1 MACSAGLRPR
11 PSGLYTD
18 RGTHYFHTPEAGGKV
33 SKDQLTQVGLRPRPV
48 GLALEDLGIE
58 HIAAYSPEARGRSE
72 RAFRTLQDRLVKE
85 LAQAG
90 ITEIEA
96 ANRFI
101 AEVYLPEHK
110 ARFAVAPEQD
120 GSAFVAC
127 APEQWRELLCR
138 HEIRQVGNDNTVKWR
153 GRQLQI
159 PASRLRPPAQ
169 ASRPHFV
176 RAKVRLHEYPDGA
189 VALFWGPHRI
199 ADFEPDGCLR
209 HLTEA
214 A

>member
-1 MACSAGLRPR
+1 MDDATSEIYSAFLVAQEGTASSFQGLAETISRHGLFCSF
-11 PSGLYTD
+11 YTD
-18 RGTHYFHTPEAGGKV
+18 RGTHDFHTPEAGGKV
-33 SKDQLTQVGLRPRPV
+33 SKDRLTQVGLRPRPV

-72 RAFRTLQDRLVKE
+72 RVFRTPRDRLVKE

-101 AEVYLPEHK
+101 TEVYLPEHN

-138 HEIRQVGNDNTVKWR
+138 HEIRQVGNDNSVKWR

-169 ASRPHFV
+169 A
-176 RAKVRLHEYPDGA
+176 
-189 VALFWGPHRI
+189 
-199 ADFEPDGCLR
+199 
-209 HLTEA
+209 
-214 A
+214 

>member
-1 MACSAGLRPR
+1 M
-11 PSGLYTD
+11 
-18 RGTHYFHTPEAGGKV
+18 
-33 SKDQLTQVGLRPRPV
+33 
-48 GLALEDLGIE
+48 
-58 HIAAYSPEARGRSE
+58 
-72 RAFRTLQDRLVKE
+72 KE

-101 AEVYLPEHK
+101 TEVYLPEHN

-138 HEIRQVGNDNTVKWR
+138 HEIRQVGNDNSVKWR

-169 ASRPHFV
+169 A
-176 RAKVRLHEYPDGA
+176 
-189 VALFWGPHRI
+189 
-199 ADFEPDGCLR
+199 
-209 HLTEA
+209 
-214 A
+214 

>member
-1 MACSAGLRPR
+1 MA
-11 PSGLYTD
+11 
-18 RGTHYFHTPEAGGKV
+18 K
-33 SKDQLTQVGLRPRPV
+33 
-48 GLALEDLGIE
+48 
-58 HIAAYSPEARGRSE
+58 
-72 RAFRTLQDRLVKE
+72 
-85 LAQAG
+85 AG

-101 AEVYLPEHK
+101 AEICLPEHN

-120 GSAFVAC
+120 GSAFVAG
-127 APEQWRELLCR
+127 APEQWREVPCR
-138 HEIRQVGNDNTVKWR
+138 HEIRQVGNDNSVKWR

-159 PASRLRPPAQ
+159 PASRLRP
-169 ASRPHFV
+169 HFV
-176 RAKVRLHEYPDGA
+176 RAKVRPHKYPDGA